1 MRVSLVVRVVRVW
14 LVLHTGNAL
23 QRYMFPSSSE

>member
-1 MRVSLVVRVVRVW
+1 MRVSLVVRVRVW

-23 QRYMFPSSSE
+23 QRYIFASSSE